1 MSPAFVPYFTDVLN
15 RSLSTGEVPAT
26 FKEAIVTPILKKPS
40 LCPEV
45 LANYRPVSN
54 LNFVSKVLEKAVAIR
69 IKDHLTTNGLLE
81 PLQSAYR
88 QFHSTETAL
97 VKIHSDLAVA
107 LDKNKICL
115 LILLDMSAS
124 FDTIDHGILLKC
136 YETYFGISEKV
147 LNWLRTSE
155 KL

>member
-1 MSPAFVPYFTDVLN
+1 M
-15 RSLSTGEVPAT
+15 
-26 FKEAIVTPILKKPS
+26 
-40 LCPEV
+40 CPEV

-54 LNFVSKVLEKAVAIR
+54 LNLVGQLLEKVVAVR
-69 IKDHLTTNGLLE
+69 LKDHLTKNGLLE
-81 PLQSAYR
+81 PLQSAYC

-97 VKIHSDLAVA
+97 VKAHSDLDVA

-124 FDTIDHGILLKC
+124 FDTIDRRILLKC